1 MKTMESSIYTRIL
14 ATKKKK
20 KKKKKST
27 YLDNEMKRC
36 EDERI
41 LLK

>member
-14 ATKKKK
+14 AAK

-27 YLDNEMKRC
+27 YLDDEMKRC
-36 EDERI
+36 EDERM